1 MSEKLKHLP
10 NCITTL
16 RIVGTAALIFTKPMS
31 LWFYIVYCL
40 TGVTDVL
47 DGFLARKLKITSEFG
62 AKLDSI
68 ADLLFYTI
76 MGIMIM
82 PVLLKTLPLS
92 LWCGVVTVIVLR
104 LASYITA
111 AIKFKRFASTHSV
124 LNKLTGAAVFCIPFI
139 LLSPVAVPI
148 CWVICVISGVSSSH
162 ELVIHLLSKTYKTN
176 VRG

>member
-1 MSEKLKHLP
+1 MSAKLKHLP
-10 NCITTL
+10 NCITAL

-31 LWFYIVYCL
+31 IWFYIVYCL
-40 TGVTDVL
+40 TGITDVL
-47 DGFLARKLKITSEFG
+47 DGFIARKFKLTSEFG

-68 ADLLFYTI
+68 ADLLFYTV

-82 PVLLKTLPLS
+82 PVLLETLPLS
-92 LWCGVVTVIVLR
+92 LWCGVITVIALR

-111 AIKFKRFASTHSV
+111 AIKFKRFASTHSI

-139 LLSPVAVPI
+139 LLTSVAVPI
-148 CWVICVISGVSSSH
+148 CWIICVISGVSSSN
-162 ELVIHLLSKTYKTN
+162 ELITHLLSKTYKTK